1 MKSAAQLFAEKYM
14 LKTEGGARAPQNGS
28 SDTAVG
34 VYDWRCRAKEKCLR
48 GKQEWE
54 RMSTSNWESEWK
66 TNKQMVKWLIWKK
79 QEIACTQ
86 ANSQCS
92 PLFY

>member
-34 VYDWRCRAKEKCLR
+34 VYDLKVR
-48 GKQEWE
+48 
-54 RMSTSNWESEWK
+54 S
-66 TNKQMVKWLIWKK
+66 
-79 QEIACTQ
+79 
-86 ANSQCS
+86 
-92 PLFY
+92 